1 MNKHLE
7 FHETSFGI
15 VDTYPEDLS
24 PMPYQTEQEN
34 FWAGDFGLNYIDRNI
49 SEPLLY
55 SKVALWARMLQAANN
70 VSSIREL
77 GCNVGLNLVALKR
90 LQPSLILS
98 GYEINPEAAMQAAEF
113 NVADIKQGSI
123 LEEINDPRADLV
135 FTAGVLIH
143 INPDHLDKVYAN
155 LVNGSNKYV
164 LVAEYYNSTP
174 TKLTYRGH
182 EDRLFK
188 RDFAG
193 DLIDNYECKLID
205 YGFVYKRDNWAPQ
218 DDITWFL
225 LEK

>member
-1 MNKHLE
+1 MMYK
-7 FHETSFGI
+7 
-15 VDTYPEDLS
+15 
-24 PMPYQTEQEN
+24 TEQEG
-34 FWAGDFGLNYIDRNI
+34 FWAGEFGSDYIARNN

-55 SKVALWARMLQAANN
+55 SKVAMWARMLQAANN

-77 GCNVGLNLVALKR
+77 GCNIGLNLVALKR
-90 LQPSLILS
+90 LQPSLNLS
-98 GYEINPEAAMQAAEF
+98 GYEINPEAVRQATEF
-113 NVADIKQGSI
+113 DVADIKHASI
-123 LEEINDPRADLV
+123 LEDINDSKVDLT

-155 LVNGSNKYV
+155 LVNGSNRYV
-164 LVAEYYNSTP
+164 LVAEYYNPSP
-174 TKLTYRGH
+174 TKITYRGH

-193 DLIDNYECKLID
+193 DLIDKYECKLID

>member
-1 MNKHLE
+1 M
-7 FHETSFGI
+7 
-15 VDTYPEDLS
+15 
-24 PMPYQTEQEN
+24 
-34 FWAGDFGLNYIDRNI
+34 
-49 SEPLLY
+49 
-55 SKVALWARMLQAANN
+55 
-70 VSSIREL
+70 
-77 GCNVGLNLVALKR
+77 NLVALKR

-98 GYEINPEAAMQAAEF
+98 GYEINPEAAKQAAEF

-123 LEEINDPRADLV
+123 LEEINDLKVDLI

-155 LVNGSNKYV
+155 LVNGSNRYL
-164 LVAEYYNSTP
+164 LVAEYYNPTP
-174 TKLTYRGH
+174 TKITYRGD

-205 YGFVYKRDNWAPQ
+205 YGFIYNRDNWAPQ

>member
-1 MNKHLE
+1 MTFK
-7 FHETSFGI
+7 
-15 VDTYPEDLS
+15 
-24 PMPYQTEQEN
+24 TEQEK
-34 FWAGDFGLNYIDRNI
+34 FWAGDFGLNYIDRNN

-55 SKVALWARMLQAANN
+55 SKVAMWARMLQAANN
-70 VSSIREL
+70 VHSIREL
-77 GCNVGLNLVALKR
+77 GCNIGLNLVALKR
-90 LQPSLILS
+90 LQPSLKLS
-98 GYEINPEAAMQAAEF
+98 GYEINEEAARQAAEF
-113 NVADIKQGSI
+113 NVAKIKCGSI
-123 LEEINDPRADLV
+123 LEEINDPKVDLT

-143 INPDHLDKVYAN
+143 INPDHLDNVYSN

-174 TKLTYRGH
+174 TKINYRGH

-193 DLIDNYECKLID
+193 DLIDNYGLKLVD